1 MTILI
6 PIPRSGRSF
15 PRGLGAVRR
24 RGLAIRGL
32 GATQSIPALV
42 ATTATNAGLDPQLAL
57 AVANQESGFNPSA
70 VSSAGAVGVMQLMPG
85 TAASLGVTNSLDPT
99 QNVQGGVTYLNQLLT
114 QFNGNQTAALA
125 AYNWGPGNVSNA
137 MSQYGSNWL
146 SYAPAETQN
155 YVASIQGSLGYTAA
169 PQVVSTD
176 ASTDT
181 DTTDDATVTTD
192 YTPYYIAAGVG
203 LAALW
208 ALS

>member
-1 MTILI
+1 M
-6 PIPRSGRSF
+6 
-15 PRGLGAVRR
+15 RR

-32 GATQSIPALV
+32 GATSTDIPTLV
-42 ATTATNAGLDPQLAL
+42 ATAATNAGLDPQLAL

-114 QFNGNQTAALA
+114 EFGGNQTEALA

-137 MSQYGSNWL
+137 ISQYGSNWL

-155 YVASIQGSLGYTAA
+155 YVASIQGSLGSTAA
-169 PQVVSTD
+169 PVVTD
-176 ASTDT
+176 DSTDT
-181 DTTDDATVTTD
+181 DSDDATVATD
-192 YTPYYIAAGVG
+192 YTPYYIAAAAVAG
-203 LAALW
+203 LAALTW
-208 ALS
+208 AFS